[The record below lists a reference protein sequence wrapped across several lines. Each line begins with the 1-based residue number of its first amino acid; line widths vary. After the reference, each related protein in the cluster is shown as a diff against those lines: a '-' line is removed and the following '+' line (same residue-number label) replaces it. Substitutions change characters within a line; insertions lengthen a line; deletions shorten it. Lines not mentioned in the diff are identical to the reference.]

1 MKLRVV
7 VKPVAFL
14 VGKVLGSDG
23 KPSANA
29 AVGWLTARD
38 PADKSSKAPAPDVI
52 ALTSPDG
59 TFRLGPVPEGEYV
72 VTGLVNEPGH
82 RDRDSENGSDRCDH
96 PPGPRSRVSVAIH
109 MATPFRQ
116 DEKA

>member
-7 VKPVAFL
+7 VKPGAFL
-14 VGKVLGSDG
+14 VGKVLRSDG
-23 KPSANA
+23 NPSANA

-38 PADKSSKAPAPDVI
+38 PADKSSKTPGPDVI

-72 VTGLVNEPGH
+72 VTGLVDEP
-82 RDRDSENGSDRCDH
+82 R
-96 PPGPRSRVSVAIH
+96 AIGTVTVKTGQTGAIIH
-109 MATPFRQ
+109 LAPDPAFP
-116 DEKA
+116 